1 MKSLYYKLG
10 RLIIKEHMKQY
21 NITSLISISE
31 VYTKNKRKIKIISK
45 YINFFFEKILIIK
58 FLHKKINILRIVTIS
73 LIIKI

>member
-45 YINFFFEKILIIK
+45 YINFFLKKILIIK
-58 FLHKKINILRIVTIS
+58 FLHKKINILRIVTS
-73 LIIKI
+73 LLIIKI

>member
-45 YINFFFEKILIIK
+45 YINFFL
-58 FLHKKINILRIVTIS
+58 KKYW
-73 LIIKI
+73 

>member
-45 YINFFFEKILIIK
+45 YINFFLKTHWYLNFYTKKLILWE
-58 FLHKKINILRIVTIS
+58 
-73 LIIKI
+73 

>member
-45 YINFFFEKILIIK
+45 YINFFGSIINTVD
-58 FLHKKINILRIVTIS
+58 KKNQPYLNFIRI
-73 LIIKI
+73 

>member
-58 FLHKKINILRIVTIS
+58 FLHKKINTLRIVVI
-73 LIIKI
+73 LFIF

>member
-58 FLHKKINILRIVTIS
+58 FLHKKINILRIVTIL